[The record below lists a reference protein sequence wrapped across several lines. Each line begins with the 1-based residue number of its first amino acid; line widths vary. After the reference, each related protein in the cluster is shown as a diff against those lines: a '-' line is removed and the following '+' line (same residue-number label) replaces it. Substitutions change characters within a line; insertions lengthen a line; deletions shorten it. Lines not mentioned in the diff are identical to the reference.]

1 MSQKIKKSLNFKISK
16 KKDFKSNNEKLFYEK
31 RMLHKLIS
39 VNNSVAEFEN
49 KISIKKLYQCLL
61 SKYVKKIFL
70 RSIFIQNQE
79 KDIQLIFKEII
90 K

>member
-1 MSQKIKKSLNFKISK
+1 MSQKIKKKSQFQKFQ

-49 KISIKKLYQCLL
+49 KISIKNFISVCCLNMSRRYFSEAFL
-61 SKYVKKIFL
+61 FKTKKKIF
-70 RSIFIQNQE
+70 N
-79 KDIQLIFKEII
+79 
-90 K
+90 

>member
-1 MSQKIKKSLNFKISK
+1 MRNF
-16 KKDFKSNNEKLFYEK
+16 FYEK

-61 SKYVKKIFL
+61 SKYVKKIFQKYFYSKP
-70 RSIFIQNQE
+70 RKRYSIN
-79 KDIQLIFKEII
+79 FKEII